1 MKATG
6 PVAGAPARKTPVV
19 SNPKLPLT
27 PALVQVGEPCFTP
40 NPDEVAPGFWKRNKK
55 PVAVTTKETFTA
67 GWLPTLTLAVT
78 VQFEATAYVA
88 VIDSVVITPSWDDVF
103 SPVYVPVVESNVTWL
118 APMVGVPFLS
128 VPPCRNP

>member
-1 MKATG
+1 MNATG

-19 SNPKLPLT
+19 SNPKLPVT
-27 PALVQVGEPCFTP
+27 PALVQVGEPCLTP

-55 PVAVTTKETFTA
+55 PVDVTTKEIFTA
-67 GWLPTLTLAVT
+67 GWLPILTLAVT

-88 VIDSVVITPSWDDVF
+88 VRGSVLITPSRDAVS

-118 APMVGVPFLS
+118 
-128 VPPCRNP
+128 NPLAGA